1 MPTPTQSVARPR
13 LAPESSSWCTRVR
26 ARRAPDM
33 RMTGRDRAAV
43 GVDVRRV
50 VRDLQVP
57 QHGQRLAGDRVDFA
71 AASLA
76 MIMAAAPTA
85 GRSASMKGPS
95 AARGHTA
102 LEQQVLDAAPRQR

>member
-1 MPTPTQSVARPR
+1 
-13 LAPESSSWCTRVR
+13 
-26 ARRAPDM
+26 
-33 RMTGRDRAAV
+33 
-43 GVDVRRV
+43 
-50 VRDLQVP
+50 
-57 QHGQRLAGDRVDFA
+57 LAGDRVDFA

-102 LEQQVLDAAPRQR
+102 LERQVLDAAPGQR